1 MNRSSI
7 QGDNPRKGKWRQAQH
22 CCRKNGVKTGL
33 RDEAGEGRTRGLRD
47 IGAY

>member
-7 QGDNPRKGKWRQAQH
+7 QGDNPRKGKWRKAQH
-22 CCRKNGVKTGL
+22 CHGKNGVKTRL
-33 RDEAGEGRTRGLRD
+33 REEAGEGRVRGLDD